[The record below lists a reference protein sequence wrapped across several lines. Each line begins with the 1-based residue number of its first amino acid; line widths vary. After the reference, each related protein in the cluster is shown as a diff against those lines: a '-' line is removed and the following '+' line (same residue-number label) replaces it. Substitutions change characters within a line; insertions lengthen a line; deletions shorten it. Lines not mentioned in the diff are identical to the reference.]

1 MQTPVGIRAF
11 LYQTSIRLSLG
22 SDCHVMPT
30 KLGIHIC
37 PCRDRR
43 RRGWPS
49 LWQRRPRYPASPAKR
64 GREKPRAARSSLGAA
79 RDKLT
84 LSEQNALEVFR
95 MAEGYIACR
104 RALEQI
110 TRNGSRNV
118 GMALQACRFRHAAS
132 GIERIAR

>member
-1 MQTPVGIRAF
+1 M
-11 LYQTSIRLSLG
+11 
-22 SDCHVMPT
+22 
-30 KLGIHIC
+30 
-37 PCRDRR
+37 
-43 RRGWPS
+43 
-49 LWQRRPRYPASPAKR
+49 
-64 GREKPRAARSSLGAA
+64 GAA

-84 LSEQNALEVFR
+84 LSEQNALEAFR

-132 GIERIAR
+132 GIERIARRQACAKSAKAVRRDRHGEGEAASAEVRVMNYGAGPRSGPMRGVASAEPG